1 MDPKCG
7 GETGES
13 RVNLTND
20 RVSGMDG
27 PDMTSLPHAS
37 VDLGS
42 VQTIRKAVLLVAVTA
57 LILAFIFVASTWPEG
72 HLVHEM
78 LEWAGI
84 GLIAVCIIGRT
95 WCSLYI
101 GGRKNTELV
110 AVGPYS
116 VTRNPLYVFSIL
128 GAAGIGAQL
137 GSIVLTVASCAIAW
151 IVFLVVAMQEEKYL
165 LSVHGDSYR
174 DYLMRV
180 PRFLPRL
187 SQWHNVD
194 VLHVQPSNV
203 VRTFVDACFFLVAIP
218 AAEFFE
224 SMQSAGLIPILFRV
238 P

>member
-1 MDPKCG
+1 MDPESG
-7 GETGES
+7 GKTGES
-13 RVNLTND
+13 RVNLTNG

-27 PDMTSLPHAS
+27 PDMTSLPHSS
-37 VDLGS
+37 VDIGS
-42 VQTIRKAVLLVAVTA
+42 VQTIRKGVLLVAVTV
-57 LILAFIFVASTWPEG
+57 LVLAFVFVASTWPEG
-72 HLVHEM
+72 HLVHET

-84 GLIAVCIIGRT
+84 GLIVVCIVGRT

-101 GGRKNTELV
+101 GGRKSTEIV

-116 VTRNPLYVFSIL
+116 VTRNPLYVFSII

-165 LSVHGDSYR
+165 LAAHGDHYR
-174 DYLMRV
+174 VYLTRV

-187 SQWHNVD
+187 SRWQNVD
-194 VLHVQPSNV
+194 ILHVQPGVV
-203 VRTFVDACFFLVAIP
+203 VRTFFDACFFLVAIP

-224 SMQSAGLIPILFRV
+224 SLQDAGLVPILFRV